1 MENEKLDWIKV
12 QLTRSCNLK
21 CTFCSQADFRE
32 NKTIDVN
39 LFIKN
44 VLEVA
49 KPRLLIITGGE
60 PLTKLDE
67 LYKLLEYCQNNDIET
82 GIFSNATLV
91 NEEIATKLK
100 KYDVNWV
107 RVSINGFKAEIHE
120 KSYPVGT
127 YDLLVK
133 GIKNL
138 KDAGIYVKCRTTVT
152 KNNQNYIEDLIK
164 FIASLGIKE
173 LDFRPY
179 LELGDCNPHQA
190 NSLSTEELIKNCA
203 KLINY
208 KKKYKENIQI
218 KLLPNWFDFIYS
230 DIIDDDEK
238 FRNDIFNSL
247 LTPYKMKTHQTVYIG
262 ANFVNYKHIDWAR
275 VQAYKERLCP
285 ISPQNILSYFLYHSF
300 DDNGTRYLKDRLTLL
315 AKSDTYW
322 LCIDS
327 TNLETE
333 LNKLDQNTLAELYM
347 LNNVYVDKAV
357 KIVDWGDIKV
367 PKYDKSKMWALTSK
381 EQEEI
386 LGKNWPIEF
395 RK

>member
-238 FRNDIFNSL
+238 YSVEVCNCGRKYLYVDAIGNYRACAGHRLILGNMRESKVDEIWSGCPFLLDLRNYKQDDYCENC
-247 LTPYKMKTHQTVYIG
+247 PYKVKCHASNCHLINYE
-262 ANFVNYKHIDWAR
+262 ANGRFDKINPSCPFYCMDKHN
-275 VQAYKERLCP
+275 
-285 ISPQNILSYFLYHSF
+285 ISNAQKIVFEKF
-300 DDNGTRYLKDRLTLL
+300 EGYLKDE
-315 AKSDTYW
+315 KD
-322 LCIDS
+322 
-327 TNLETE
+327 
-333 LNKLDQNTLAELYM
+333 
-347 LNNVYVDKAV
+347 
-357 KIVDWGDIKV
+357 
-367 PKYDKSKMWALTSK
+367 
-381 EQEEI
+381 
-386 LGKNWPIEF
+386 
-395 RK
+395 